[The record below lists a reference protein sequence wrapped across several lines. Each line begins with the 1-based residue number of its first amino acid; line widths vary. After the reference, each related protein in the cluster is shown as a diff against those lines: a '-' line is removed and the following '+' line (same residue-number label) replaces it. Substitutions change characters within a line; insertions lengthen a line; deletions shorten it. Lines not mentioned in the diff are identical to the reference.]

1 LNSQD
6 YDSASEIDE
15 DEKVDVKVTNVK
27 EEVGATQQ
35 RAIKLSEIGPRLR
48 LELVKIEEGMCDGKV
63 LYHRYVN
70 KTKREEKA
78 LEEKHRIK
86 EEERARRRKEQEE
99 NVARRKAEKEAQ
111 SQKSK
116 KKGVQNEAEEMDI
129 DPVEEEEEEESDVD
143 QEEMLLALENE
154 MQE

>member
-70 KTKREEKA
+70 KTKVLPSIPRF
-78 LEEKHRIK
+78 LYSIPLFTYSLFFVHFSLVPYSLTLIPFSLSPCLSSLD
-86 EEERARRRKEQEE
+86 RADNSARKK
-99 NVARRKAEKEAQ
+99 R
-111 SQKSK
+111 
-116 KKGVQNEAEEMDI
+116 
-129 DPVEEEEEEESDVD
+129 
-143 QEEMLLALENE
+143 
-154 MQE
+154 